1 VSFEQ
6 VSHVVNSGNAGTLPN
21 IKQTAKDKCKR
32 QATKA
37 KVMLR
42 KGRLWVIHG
51 LLQSDTPW
59 KSFPPFGVCTKL
71 ENFVKNNFDE
81 KSREEKESRRSEKN
95 DDDDY

>member
-1 VSFEQ
+1 
-6 VSHVVNSGNAGTLPN
+6 
-21 IKQTAKDKCKR
+21 
-32 QATKA
+32 
-37 KVMLR
+37 MLR

-81 KSREEKESRRSEKN
+81 KSREEKESRRNEKN
-95 DDDDY
+95 DEYYY